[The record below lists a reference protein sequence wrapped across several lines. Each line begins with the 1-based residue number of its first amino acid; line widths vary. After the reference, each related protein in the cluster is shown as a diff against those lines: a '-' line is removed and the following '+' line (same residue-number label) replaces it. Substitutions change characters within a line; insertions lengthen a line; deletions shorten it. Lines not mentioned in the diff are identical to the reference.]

1 MYTPCSPGITEQ
13 RAAYRVKLKDFE
25 GPLDLLLFLIKK
37 NEINVYD
44 IPIAYITEQYLAY
57 LRYAATLDLED
68 LSEFQVMAATLVYI
82 KSRML
87 LPVEMELDEDIEDP
101 RQGLVDK
108 LIEYQKFKK
117 LAELMEEKERE
128 HEWFIER
135 KKELRVLPFTG
146 QDLWQH
152 VDIGDL
158 LKTFSSLMANLSD
171 ERIIDLYEEVS
182 VNEKITLM
190 TELLEWQRECTF
202 ADLVVRKG
210 SLMDVVCAFLAILE
224 AVKIRLVVI
233 VQNRIFGDILIRKS
247 HPVQEQTVPG
257 VLIGTRDCPD

>member
-1 MYTPCSPGITEQ
+1 MDTPCSPGISEP
-13 RAAYRVKLKDFE
+13 RAACSFKVKDFE

-44 IPIAYITEQYLAY
+44 IPIALITEQYLAY

-87 LPVEMELDEDIEDP
+87 LPVEIALDEDIEDP

-128 HEWFIER
+128 SEWFIER
-135 KKELRVLPFTG
+135 KKELRLLPFMEK
-146 QDLWQH
+146 DLWQH
-152 VDIGDL
+152 LDIGDL

-190 TELLEWQRECTF
+190 TELLERQGECTF
-202 ADLVVRKG
+202 TDLLVRKG
-210 SLMDVVCAFLAILE
+210 SLMDMVCAFLAILE

-247 HPVQEQTVPG
+247 RYIEEPTVNG
-257 VLIGTRDCPD
+257 VLIGKRDSPD